1 MAMTGFYLPNTPTVA
16 SEVIDA
22 EAVIMN
28 LQSGQYYSAS
38 ASGGFIWRCIELGQP
53 TEHIAELLGQRY
65 QIDHALASTT
75 LNGFLNLLNDAGLV
89 RAGDIPQEVLDLD
102 AIEGYCGLAQF
113 TPPALNTF
121 SDMQDLLLLDPIHDV
136 DAAGWPSA
144 QAWPQ
149 ASDDKTGVTRLG

>member
-1 MAMTGFYLPNTPTVA
+1 
-16 SEVIDA
+16 
-22 EAVIMN
+22 MN

-53 TEHIAELLGQRY
+53 TEHIGALLAQRY
-65 QIDHALASTT
+65 QIDVSLARTT
-75 LNGFLNLLNDAGLV
+75 VASFLNVLNDAGLV

-136 DAAGWPSA
+136 DAAGWPSV

-149 ASDDKTGVTRLG
+149 ATDEKTGVTRLG